1 MPLKSLQLD
10 TIRIDGNCQPPG
22 RLGEEEVADYAEQ
35 MKDGRWDFDRADDPV
50 VVFED
55 GGDRWLAHGFHRYH
69 AARQSGYKTYECLV
83 RSGTLA
89 EAQEFAAGCNKMSSR
104 RRSNA
109 DKQWAVDTVLR
120 LHPDWSDRR
129 IAEHVGVSDHGV
141 SARRKLTCENI
152 APDSR
157 VGSDGK
163 TYKIKQRGEKYH
175 NPNPVSSGPPPAP
188 PMDEP
193 CNQPES
199 SSSHSSQQQA
209 SGVSSG
215 PTSSGSSSDP
225 ATEATSRAHEIKAF
239 ANEITA
245 FKKRIHD
252 AFDKDPLGA
261 YLNWNYLDTQISNI
275 RQAITHAMPHAACPN
290 QPNCAAGR
298 CTMCKGRGWLNE
310 TDYKI
315 AEQTLGNVA

>member
-10 TIRIDGNCQPPG
+10 TIRLDGQCQPPG

-35 MKDGRWDFDRADDPV
+35 MKDGRWDFDRAVEPIT
-50 VVFED
+50 VFED

-69 AARQSGYKTYECLV
+69 AARRAGLATVECLV

-120 LHPDWSDRR
+120 LHADWSDHR
-129 IAEHVGVSDHGV
+129 ISEHVGVSHTMIA
-141 SARRKLTCENI
+141 SRRPNRQSLPVET
-152 APDSR
+152 R
-157 VGSDGK
+157 VGADGK
-163 TYKIKQRGEKYH
+163 TRKVPQRGAKFH
-175 NPNPVSSGPPPAP
+175 NPNPVSSEPPPAP
-188 PMDEP
+188 PME
-193 CNQPES
+193 
-199 SSSHSSQQQA
+199 A
-209 SGVSSG
+209 SCQIGK
-215 PTSSGSSSDP
+215 SSGSSSDVSSQSKSSAPPSSPSAATDP

-310 TDYKI
+310 TDFKI